1 MTRNFMNMRRT
12 KLFLFTLLAVF
23 STVLAIKAQ
32 TPTPTPQTD
41 DDDGVETVFTEEVKL
56 NVSAFDA
63 NGKFFSGVTKD
74 DLVIMEDGR
83 IHQPT
88 SVRRIPANVLIVLDT
103 GGEMRRAK
111 RIDQTRNTAKN
122 LVKSL
127 HPEDSVAVIQYNDKV
142 EIVAEWT
149 EDKTEILSVLNKR
162 LNFGKRSL
170 FYNALVSATEFLQK
184 TPLEN
189 RHLVLI
195 SDGTD
200 SFNNLDQ
207 KAAMIKDLL
216 ASNISV
222 HVISYTQLEQ
232 KELAPSKGAFRK
244 GEPKPNRAPEEVINT
259 MPNGVRDMMKAPRIA
274 SIITDREFL
283 RKMKEREN
291 ALENGEEFL
300 STIAKDTNGQF
311 ILPVT
316 KDEMTEKPAL
326 IARMIDSSYVV
337 TYTPKRPLKDAQ
349 KDEIR
354 EVVVTSKRAG
364 LDVVAKRKITAP
376 EKDSKQ

>member
-1 MTRNFMNMRRT
+1 MILRRT
-12 KLFLFTLLAVF
+12 KFFLFTLLAVF
-23 STVLAIKAQ
+23 STAFLANAQ
-32 TPTPTPQTD
+32 TPTPTPQD
-41 DDDGVETVFTEEVKL
+41 DDDVETVLTEEVKL
-56 NVSAFDA
+56 NISAFDE
-63 NGKFFSGVTKD
+63 NGKFFSGVTAN

-111 RIDQTRNTAKN
+111 RINQTRDTAKN
-122 LVKSL
+122 LVNALK
-127 HPEDSVAVIQYNDKV
+127 PEDSVAVLQYNDKV
-142 EIVAEWT
+142 EIIAEWT
-149 EDKTEILSVLNKR
+149 ENKAEIHNVLNKR

-170 FYNALVSATEFLQK
+170 FYNALESATEFLQK

-200 SFNNLDQ
+200 SFNDSDQ
-207 KAAMIKDLL
+207 KKAIIKELL

-222 HVISYTQLEQ
+222 HVISYTALEQ
-232 KELAPSKGAFRK
+232 KQLQSNKGAFRK

-259 MPNGVRDMMKAPRIA
+259 LPNGVRDTMKAPRLG
-274 SIITDREFL
+274 SVIIDREFL
-283 RKMKEREN
+283 RKMREREN
-291 ALENGEEFL
+291 ALEDGEELL

-311 ILPVT
+311 ILPET
-316 KDEMTEKPAL
+316 PEEMTEKPEL
-326 IARMIDSSYVV
+326 IAQMIDSSYVV
-337 TYTPKRPLKDAQ
+337 TYTPKRPLKDAP
-349 KDEIR
+349 KDEVR

-364 LDVVAKRKITAP
+364 LDVVARRKISSSRNK
-376 EKDSKQ
+376 EN